1 VYPGSSREKLAE
13 VIKENNLEH
22 VCYINIRDS
31 WPSHEESNSM
41 SKYRGALLQS
51 DLTLCPAGQNTEC
64 YRIYEACELG
74 SVPVVED
81 NFVDSSCDTSPDPLL
96 LRNVTSNG
104 TTERLSVPLRLLKRY
119 NAPFIFVKS
128 WDELPDIIRRE
139 LRLFLPEIVQRRKRL
154 VDWYEHFK
162 QEIQEHF
169 LDVLDQMV
177 Y

>member
-1 VYPGSSREKLAE
+1 
-13 VIKENNLEH
+13 
-22 VCYINIRDS
+22 
-31 WPSHEESNSM
+31 M

-51 DLTLCPAGQNTEC
+51 DLTLCPVGQNTEC

-74 SVPVVED
+74 SIPVVED
-81 NFVDSSCDTSPDPLL
+81 IVVDASCDVPSDPLL

-104 TTERLSVPLRLLKRY
+104 TLPVSVPLRLLKRY

-128 WDELPDIIRRE
+128 WDELPGIIRHE

-154 VDWYEHFK
+154 VKWYEHFK
-162 QEIQEHF
+162 QEIREHF
-169 LDVLDQMV
+169 LDVLNQMV